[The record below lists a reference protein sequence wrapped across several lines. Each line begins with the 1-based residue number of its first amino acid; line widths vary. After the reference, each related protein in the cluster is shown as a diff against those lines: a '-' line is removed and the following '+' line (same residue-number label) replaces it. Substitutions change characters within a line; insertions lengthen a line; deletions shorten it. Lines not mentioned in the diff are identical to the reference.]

1 MIDSS
6 DGKVCGHV
14 LASRTGQT
22 YICPMDLLL
31 EDIKQTLGAKEVV
44 LPAVTEVEVEKSRPG
59 SSSSSSERKAM
70 LADAINRMRIGEAEA
85 GGVPIPPSSPVR
97 AREVQCT

>member
-31 EDIKQTLGAKEVV
+31 EDIKQTLGAEEVV
-44 LPAVTEVEVEKSRPG
+44 LPAVTEVEKSRP

-85 GGVPIPPSSPVR
+85 AGGVPIPPSSPVR
-97 AREVQCT
+97 AREVPCT